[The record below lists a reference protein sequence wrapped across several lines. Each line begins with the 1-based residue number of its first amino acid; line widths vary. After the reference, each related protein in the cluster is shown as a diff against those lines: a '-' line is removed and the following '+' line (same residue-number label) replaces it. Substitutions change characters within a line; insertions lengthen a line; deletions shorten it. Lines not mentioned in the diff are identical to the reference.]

1 MPCLWLKLQVSVSSV
16 AAISH
21 SDYTFVVNKLCY
33 IAYCCE
39 FHSSVDILMILKIHL
54 ISLTL
59 LGGSITAFVI
69 NFNKQLIHRFFFF
82 LHLIVIFLTYDF

>member
-1 MPCLWLKLQVSVSSV
+1 MPCLCLKLQVSVSSV
-16 AAISH
+16 ATISH

-39 FHSSVDILMILKIHL
+39 FHSNVDILILKIHL

-59 LGGSITAFVI
+59 LGGSITTFVI

-82 LHLIVIFLTYDF
+82 LTFNCNFFNT